1 MASSIGPGQEVRW
14 WHLPEDPCRHRVLRG
29 RAGKAL
35 AYAGLG
41 VISFGGFL
49 GGHMSSRQ
57 SLGANHAED
66 VPYRVEPG
74 WHAIGTFED
83 LPEGSLERRIL
94 DEVPLVV
101 FRRGSEMSVRSD
113 TCTHLSGPLNG
124 RRSRTRTAIR
134 ASRAPWHNSTFS
146 LRNGDVVQGPA
157 TSPQPSFLTRVVVGT
172 VEVSLPNAG

>member
-1 MASSIGPGQEVRW
+1 MA
-14 WHLPEDPCRHRVLRG
+14 
-29 RAGKAL
+29 
-35 AYAGLG
+35 
-41 VISFGGFL
+41 
-49 GGHMSSRQ
+49 SRQ

-74 WHAIGTFED
+74 WHAIGAFED
-83 LPEGSLERRIL
+83 RPEGSLERRIL

-101 FRRGSEMSVRSD
+101 FRRDRWVRPG
-113 TCTHLSGPLNG
+113 HLHPPVW
-124 RRSRTRTAIR
+124 AAQR
-134 ASRAPWHNSTFS
+134 ATLTYKDGDPYVACPWRNSMFS